1 MEQEIISF
9 YQYLISKKGKE
20 VHLSNDLCF
29 KYAMQNQ
36 ELASLVLNTL
46 GFIVKPQDITIRS
59 EIGAGIHIRC
69 TGEHRFDMEILD
81 FQSQT
86 TYDFELQNYNE
97 NISFKM
103 TIKLLERIISDF
115 DIKKNEVKDINE
127 LPVTHLIVLDNYT
140 KNSNHNYEEIAIMKR
155 IEDKCREYYKGKIM
169 IHHLQSNVKNDKMKL
184 GKERFE
190 RYKKF
195 LKCFDKDAEELQKDG
210 DLLMR
215 MLGKQV
221 EAFNSD
227 EVKRREAFEAEWKQI
242 NERWVK
248 AQNEKE
254 LQAQKELLS
263 QKDAQLSQKDEQ
275 LMNQQEQLS
284 QKDEQIINQ
293 QEQLSQKDEQLLNQ
307 QEKIVSYAKLLKS
320 LGKTTLE
327 IKEATGLT
335 ADEIEKM

>member
-1 MEQEIISF
+1 MVQEKITF
-9 YQYLISKKGKE
+9 HEYLLTKRGKE
-20 VHLSNDLCF
+20 VHLKNDLCF

-36 ELASLVLNTL
+36 EVASVVLDTL

-59 EIGAGIHIRC
+59 EIETGIHIRC
-69 TGEHRFDMEILD
+69 TGEHRFDMEIID
-81 FQSQT
+81 SQSQT

-140 KNSNHNYEEIAIMKR
+140 KNSNHNYEEIAIMKK
-155 IEDKCREYYKGKIM
+155 IEDKCREYYKGRIM

-184 GKERFE
+184 GKVRFE

-195 LKCFDKDAEELQKDG
+195 LKCFDKNAEELQKDG

-254 LQAQKELLS
+254 LQTQKELLS
-263 QKDAQLSQKDEQ
+263 QKDAQLF
-275 LMNQQEQLS
+275 
-284 QKDEQIINQ
+284 QKDEQIMNQ
-293 QEQLSQKDEQLLNQ
+293 QSQLLNQ
-307 QEKIVSYAKLLKS
+307 QEKIISLVKLLKS
-320 LGKTTLE
+320 LGKTPLE

-335 ADEIEKM
+335 TDEIEKM

>member
-1 MEQEIISF
+1 MVQEKITF
-9 YQYLISKKGKE
+9 HEYLLTKRGKE
-20 VHLSNDLCF
+20 VHLKNDLCF

-36 ELASLVLNTL
+36 EVASVGLDTL

-59 EIGAGIHIRC
+59 EIETGIHIRC
-69 TGEHRFDMEILD
+69 MGEHRFDMEIID
-81 FQSQT
+81 PQSQT

-140 KNSNHNYEEIAIMKR
+140 KNSNHNYEEIAIMKK
-155 IEDKCREYYKGKIM
+155 IEDKCREYYKGRIM
-169 IHHLQSNVKNDKMKL
+169 IHHLLSNVKNDKMKL
-184 GKERFE
+184 GKVRFE

-195 LKCFDKDAEELQKDG
+195 LKCFDKNAEELQKDG

-263 QKDAQLSQKDEQ
+263 QKDAQLF
-275 LMNQQEQLS
+275 
-284 QKDEQIINQ
+284 QKDEQIMNQ
-293 QEQLSQKDEQLLNQ
+293 QSQLLNQ
-307 QEKIVSYAKLLKS
+307 QEKIVSLVKLLKS
-320 LGKTTLE
+320 LGKTPLE

-335 ADEIEKM
+335 TDEIEKM

>member
-1 MEQEIISF
+1 MEQENITF
-9 YQYLISKKGKE
+9 HEYLLTKRGKE
-20 VHLSNDLCF
+20 VHLSSDLCF
-29 KYAMQNQ
+29 KYAMQDQ
-36 ELASLVLNTL
+36 KVASLVLNTL
-46 GFIVKPQDITIRS
+46 GFTVRPEDITIRS
-59 EIGAGIHIRC
+59 EIGTGIHIRC

-86 TYDFELQNYNE
+86 TYDFELQNYKE

-115 DIKKNEVKDINE
+115 DIKKNEVKDIDD
-127 LPVTHLIVLDNYT
+127 LPITHLIVLDNYT
-140 KNSNHNYEEIAIMKR
+140 KNLNYNYEEIAIMKKL
-155 IEDKCREYYKGKIM
+155 EDTFKEYYKGKIM
-169 IHHLQSNVKNDKMKL
+169 IHHLQCNVKNDKMKL

-190 RYKKF
+190 GYKKF
-195 LKCFDKDAEELQKDG
+195 LKCFDKDSEELKKDG

-263 QKDAQLSQKDEQ
+263 KKDEQILNQQELLSQKDT
-275 LMNQQEQLS
+275 QLS
-284 QKDEQIINQ
+284 QKDEQITNQ
-293 QEQLSQKDEQLLNQ
+293 QSQLLSQ
-307 QEKIVSYAKLLKS
+307 QEKVVSYAKLLKS

-327 IKEATGLT
+327 IKEATGLSV
-335 ADEIEKM
+335 DEIEKM

>member
-1 MEQEIISF
+1 
-9 YQYLISKKGKE
+9 
-20 VHLSNDLCF
+20 
-29 KYAMQNQ
+29 
-36 ELASLVLNTL
+36 
-46 GFIVKPQDITIRS
+46 
-59 EIGAGIHIRC
+59 
-69 TGEHRFDMEILD
+69 
-81 FQSQT
+81 
-86 TYDFELQNYNE
+86 
-97 NISFKM
+97 
-103 TIKLLERIISDF
+103 
-115 DIKKNEVKDINE
+115 
-127 LPVTHLIVLDNYT
+127 
-140 KNSNHNYEEIAIMKR
+140 
-155 IEDKCREYYKGKIM
+155 
-169 IHHLQSNVKNDKMKL
+169 MKL
-184 GKERFE
+184 GKVRFK

-254 LQAQKELLS
+254 LQAQKELL
-263 QKDAQLSQKDEQ
+263 L
-275 LMNQQEQLS
+275 

-293 QEQLSQKDEQLLNQ
+293 QE
-307 QEKIVSYAKLLKS
+307 KIVSLVKLLKS

-335 ADEIEKM
+335 TDEIEKM

>member
-69 TGEHRFDMEILD
+69 TGEHRFDMEIID
-81 FQSQT
+81 PQSQT

-140 KNSNHNYEEIAIMKR
+140 RNSNHNYEEIAIMKK
-155 IEDKCREYYKGKIM
+155 IEDKCREYYKGRIM

-195 LKCFDKDAEELQKDG
+195 LKCFDKNAEELQKDG

-263 QKDAQLSQKDEQ
+263 QKD
-275 LMNQQEQLS
+275 EQLS

-293 QEQLSQKDEQLLNQ
+293 QE
-307 QEKIVSYAKLLKS
+307 KITSYAKLLKS

-335 ADEIEKM
+335 TDEIEKM

>member
-1 MEQEIISF
+1 
-9 YQYLISKKGKE
+9 
-20 VHLSNDLCF
+20 
-29 KYAMQNQ
+29 MQNQ

-140 KNSNHNYEEIAIMKR
+140 KNSNHNYEEIAIMKK

-184 GKERFE
+184 GKVRFE

-195 LKCFDKDAEELQKDG
+195 LKCFDKNAEELQKDG

-227 EVKRREAFEAEWKQI
+227 EERKRQAFEAEWKQI

-254 LQAQKELLS
+254 LQVQKELLS
-263 QKDAQLSQKDEQ
+263 QKDAQLF
-275 LMNQQEQLS
+275 

-293 QEQLSQKDEQLLNQ
+293 QEQLSQKDEQIINQ
-307 QEKIVSYAKLLKS
+307 QEKITSYAKLLKS
-320 LGKTTLE
+320 IGKTTLE

-335 ADEIEKM
+335 TDEIEKM

>member
-9 YQYLISKKGKE
+9 YQYLISKRGKE
-20 VHLSNDLCF
+20 VHLKNDLCF

-46 GFIVKPQDITIRS
+46 GFIVKLQDITIRS
-59 EIGAGIHIRC
+59 EIETGIHIRC
-69 TGEHRFDMEILD
+69 MGEHRFDMEIID
-81 FQSQT
+81 PQSQT

-155 IEDKCREYYKGKIM
+155 IEDKCREYYKGRIM
-169 IHHLQSNVKNDKMKL
+169 IHHLLSNVKNDKMKL
-184 GKERFE
+184 GKVRFE

-195 LKCFDKDAEELQKDG
+195 LKCFDKNAEELQKDG

-227 EVKRREAFEAEWKQI
+227 EERKRQAFEAEWKQI

-254 LQAQKELLS
+254 LQTQKELLS
-263 QKDAQLSQKDEQ
+263 QKDAQLF
-275 LMNQQEQLS
+275 
-284 QKDEQIINQ
+284 QKDEQIMNQ
-293 QEQLSQKDEQLLNQ
+293 QSQLLNQ
-307 QEKIVSYAKLLKS
+307 QEKIISLVKLLKS
-320 LGKTTLE
+320 LGKTPLE

-335 ADEIEKM
+335 TDEIEKM

>member
-1 MEQEIISF
+1 MEQEKITF
-9 YQYLISKKGKE
+9 HEYLLTKRGKE
-20 VHLSNDLCF
+20 VHLKNDLCF

-36 ELASLVLNTL
+36 EVASVGLDTL

-59 EIGAGIHIRC
+59 EIGTGIHIRC
-69 TGEHRFDMEILD
+69 MGEHRFDMEIID
-81 FQSQT
+81 PQSQT

-140 KNSNHNYEEIAIMKR
+140 KNSNHNYEEIAIMKK
-155 IEDKCREYYKGKIM
+155 IEDKCREYYKGRIM

-184 GKERFE
+184 GKVRFE

-195 LKCFDKDAEELQKDG
+195 LKCFDKNAEELKKDS
-210 DLLMR
+210 DLLMK

-221 EAFNSD
+221 ETFNSD
-227 EVKRREAFEAEWKQI
+227 EERKRQAFEAEWKQI

-263 QKDAQLSQKDEQ
+263 QKDEQIINQQEQ
-275 LMNQQEQLS
+275 LLNQQEQLS
-284 QKDEQIINQ
+284 QKDE
-293 QEQLSQKDEQLLNQ
+293 ELLNQ
-307 QEKIVSYAKLLKS
+307 QEKIVSLVKLLKS

-335 ADEIEKM
+335 TDEIEKM

>member
-81 FQSQT
+81 PQSQT

-140 KNSNHNYEEIAIMKR
+140 KNSNHNYEEIAIMKK
-155 IEDKCREYYKGKIM
+155 IEDKCREYYKGRIM

-195 LKCFDKDAEELQKDG
+195 LKCFDKNAEELQKDG

-227 EVKRREAFEAEWKQI
+227 EERKRQAFEAEWKQI

-263 QKDAQLSQKDEQ
+263 QKDAQLF
-275 LMNQQEQLS
+275 
-284 QKDEQIINQ
+284 QKDEQIMNQ
-293 QEQLSQKDEQLLNQ
+293 QSQLLNQ
-307 QEKIVSYAKLLKS
+307 QEKIVSLVKLLKS
-320 LGKTTLE
+320 LGKTPLE

-335 ADEIEKM
+335 TDEIEKM

>member
-9 YQYLISKKGKE
+9 YQYLISKRGKE
-20 VHLSNDLCF
+20 VHLKNDLCF

-36 ELASLVLNTL
+36 EVASVGLDTL

-59 EIGAGIHIRC
+59 EIGTGIHIRC
-69 TGEHRFDMEILD
+69 MGEHRFDMEIID
-81 FQSQT
+81 PQSQT

-155 IEDKCREYYKGKIM
+155 IEDKCREYYKGRIM
-169 IHHLQSNVKNDKMKL
+169 IHHLLSNVKNDKMKL
-184 GKERFE
+184 GKVRFE

-195 LKCFDKDAEELQKDG
+195 LKCFDKNAEELQKDG

-227 EVKRREAFEAEWKQI
+227 EERKRQAFEAEWKQI

-263 QKDAQLSQKDEQ
+263 QKD
-275 LMNQQEQLS
+275 
-284 QKDEQIINQ
+284 EQIINQ
-293 QEQLSQKDEQLLNQ
+293 QEQLSQKDEELLNQ
-307 QEKIVSYAKLLKS
+307 QEKIVSLVKLLKS

-335 ADEIEKM
+335 TDEIEKM

>member
-9 YQYLISKKGKE
+9 YQYLISKRGKE
-20 VHLSNDLCF
+20 VHLKNDLCF

-36 ELASLVLNTL
+36 EVASVVLDTL

-59 EIGAGIHIRC
+59 EIGTGIHIRC
-69 TGEHRFDMEILD
+69 TGEYRFDMEIID
-81 FQSQT
+81 PQSQT

-140 KNSNHNYEEIAIMKR
+140 RNSNHNYEEIAIMKK
-155 IEDKCREYYKGKIM
+155 IEDKCREYYKGRIM

-195 LKCFDKDAEELQKDG
+195 LKCFDKNAEELQKDG

-254 LQAQKELLS
+254 LQTQKELLS
-263 QKDAQLSQKDEQ
+263 QKDAQLF
-275 LMNQQEQLS
+275 
-284 QKDEQIINQ
+284 QKDEQIMNQ
-293 QEQLSQKDEQLLNQ
+293 QSQLLNQ
-307 QEKIVSYAKLLKS
+307 QEKIVSLVKLLKS
-320 LGKTTLE
+320 LGKTPLE

-335 ADEIEKM
+335 TDEIEKM

>member
-1 MEQEIISF
+1 MEQENITF
-9 YQYLISKKGKE
+9 YEYLLTKRGKE
-20 VHLSNDLCF
+20 VHLSSDLCF

-36 ELASLVLNTL
+36 EVASLVLNTL
-46 GFIVKPQDITIRS
+46 GFTVRPEDITIRS
-59 EIGAGIHIRC
+59 EIGTGIHIRC

-86 TYDFELQNYNE
+86 TYDFELQNYKE

-115 DIKKNEVKDINE
+115 DIKKNEVKDIDD
-127 LPVTHLIVLDNYT
+127 LPITHLIVLDNYT
-140 KNSNHNYEEIAIMKR
+140 KNLNYNYEEIAIMKKL
-155 IEDKCREYYKGKIM
+155 EDTFKEYYKGKIM
-169 IHHLQSNVKNDKMKL
+169 IHHLQCNVKNDKMKL

-195 LKCFDKDAEELQKDG
+195 LKCFDKDSEELKKDS

-263 QKDAQLSQKDEQ
+263 KKDEQ
-275 LMNQQEQLS
+275 ILNQQEQLS
-284 QKDEQIINQ
+284 QKDT
-293 QEQLSQKDEQLLNQ
+293 QLSQKDEQITNQ
-307 QEKIVSYAKLLKS
+307 QEKIVSLVKLLKS

-327 IKEATGLT
+327 IEEATGLS

>member
-1 MEQEIISF
+1 MHYWRYKYMTQEKITF
-9 YQYLISKKGKE
+9 HEYLLAKRGKE
-20 VHLSNDLCF
+20 VHLKNDLCF

-36 ELASLVLNTL
+36 EVASVVLDTL

-59 EIGAGIHIRC
+59 EIGTGIHIRC
-69 TGEHRFDMEILD
+69 MGEHRFDMEIID
-81 FQSQT
+81 PQSQT

-155 IEDKCREYYKGKIM
+155 IEDKCREYYKGRIM

-184 GKERFE
+184 GKVRFE

-195 LKCFDKDAEELQKDG
+195 LKCFDKDAKGLQKDG

-227 EVKRREAFEAEWKQI
+227 EERKRQAFEAEWKQI

-263 QKDAQLSQKDEQ
+263 QKDEQIINQQEQ
-275 LMNQQEQLS
+275 LLNQQEQLS
-284 QKDEQIINQ
+284 QKDE
-293 QEQLSQKDEQLLNQ
+293 ELLNQ
-307 QEKIVSYAKLLKS
+307 QEKIVSLVKLLKS

-335 ADEIEKM
+335 TDEIEKM

>member
-1 MEQEIISF
+1 
-9 YQYLISKKGKE
+9 
-20 VHLSNDLCF
+20 
-29 KYAMQNQ
+29 MQNQ
-36 ELASLVLNTL
+36 EVASVVLDTL

-59 EIGAGIHIRC
+59 EIGTGIHIRC
-69 TGEHRFDMEILD
+69 MGEHRFDMEIID
-81 FQSQT
+81 HQSQT
-86 TYDFELQNYNE
+86 TDDFELQNYNE

-140 KNSNHNYEEIAIMKR
+140 RNSNHNYEEIAIMKK
-155 IEDKCREYYKGKIM
+155 IEDKCREYYKGRIM

-184 GKERFE
+184 GKVRFE

-195 LKCFDKDAEELQKDG
+195 LKCFDKNAEELKKDG

-227 EVKRREAFEAEWKQI
+227 EERKRQAFEAEWKQI

-254 LQAQKELLS
+254 LQVQKELLS
-263 QKDAQLSQKDEQ
+263 QKDAQLF
-275 LMNQQEQLS
+275 

-293 QEQLSQKDEQLLNQ
+293 QEQLSQKDEELLNQ
-307 QEKIVSYAKLLKS
+307 QEKIVSLVKLLKS

-327 IKEATGLT
+327 IKEATGLSLE
-335 ADEIEKM
+335 EIEKM

>member
-155 IEDKCREYYKGKIM
+155 IEDKCKEYYKGKIM

-254 LQAQKELLS
+254 LQTQKELLS
-263 QKDAQLSQKDEQ
+263 K
-275 LMNQQEQLS
+275 
-284 QKDEQIINQ
+284 KDEQILNQ
-293 QEQLSQKDEQLLNQ
+293 KSQLLNQ

-327 IKEATGLT
+327 IEEATGLSF
-335 ADEIEKM
+335 DEIEKM

>member
-1 MEQEIISF
+1 
-9 YQYLISKKGKE
+9 
-20 VHLSNDLCF
+20 
-29 KYAMQNQ
+29 MQNQ
-36 ELASLVLNTL
+36 EVASLVLNTL

-69 TGEHRFDMEILD
+69 TGEHRFDMEIID
-81 FQSQT
+81 PQSQT

-140 KNSNHNYEEIAIMKR
+140 RNSNHNYEEIAIMKK
-155 IEDKCREYYKGKIM
+155 IEDKCREYYKGRIM

-184 GKERFE
+184 GKVRFE

-195 LKCFDKDAEELQKDG
+195 LKCFDKNAEELQKDG
-210 DLLMR
+210 DLLMK

-254 LQAQKELLS
+254 LQTQKELLS
-263 QKDAQLSQKDEQ
+263 QKDAQLF
-275 LMNQQEQLS
+275 
-284 QKDEQIINQ
+284 QKDEQIMNQ
-293 QEQLSQKDEQLLNQ
+293 QSQLLNQ
-307 QEKIVSYAKLLKS
+307 QEKIISLVKLLKS
-320 LGKTTLE
+320 LGKTPLE

-335 ADEIEKM
+335 TDEIEKM

>member
-1 MEQEIISF
+1 MEQENITF
-9 YQYLISKKGKE
+9 HEYLLTKRGQE
-20 VHLSNDLCF
+20 VHLKNDLCF

-36 ELASLVLNTL
+36 EVASVVLDTL

-59 EIGAGIHIRC
+59 EIETGIHIRC
-69 TGEHRFDMEILD
+69 MGEHRFDMEIID
-81 FQSQT
+81 PQSQT

-103 TIKLLERIISDF
+103 TIRILKRIISDF

-140 KNSNHNYEEIAIMKR
+140 KNSNHNYEEIAIMKK
-155 IEDKCREYYKGKIM
+155 IEDKCREYYKGRIM

-195 LKCFDKDAEELQKDG
+195 LKCFDKNAEELQKDG

-263 QKDAQLSQKDEQ
+263 QKD
-275 LMNQQEQLS
+275 
-284 QKDEQIINQ
+284 EQIINQ
-293 QEQLSQKDEQLLNQ
+293 QEQLSQKDEELLNQ
-307 QEKIVSYAKLLKS
+307 QEKIVSLVKLLKS

-335 ADEIEKM
+335 TDEIEKM